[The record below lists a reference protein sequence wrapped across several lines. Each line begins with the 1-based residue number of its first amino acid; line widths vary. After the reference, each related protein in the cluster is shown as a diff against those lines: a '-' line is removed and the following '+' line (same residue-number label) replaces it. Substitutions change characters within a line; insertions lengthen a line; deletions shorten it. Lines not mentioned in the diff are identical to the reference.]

1 MCYPVAFPG
10 LPFNG
15 RAITVMAIL
24 DSPDRASAL
33 RPQPPRLPLHPLV
46 ALVLAML
53 LCVAAAAP
61 VPAQD
66 TAVGRSFALVASE
79 WQRTFDTVER
89 AINDQQQVDEGRR
102 RRWDAQLT
110 AAIDD
115 ARAFEGEARREIE
128 AQTRLLDA
136 LGPAPAE
143 GQPAEARDVARERK
157 EISDALALYRARLAQ
172 AELAVTRAAA
182 LQEALATTV
191 RQRFLQ
197 RLLQRDPSPLAPG
210 VMQEGLAAALD
221 RFQQTLAT
229 PAVSWAALT
238 DEQRTRLRWLLPA
251 TLVLAGCTAFVLRH
265 PLNARGTRR
274 LAGGGSPPS
283 VGRRLTALVLRTI
296 ADGILPAMVLAAPVL
311 VLWGATDLPAADP
324 GLQVVIAVMLALAA
338 LVVGAAVVRG
348 ALAPPEADAG
358 LSSLTAPAARALC
371 GCIALLGLV
380 FVVEMALR
388 RAAAALP
395 PAPPALD
402 AVDGLVYCGFAA
414 IGLALAARG
423 RVWRRQQRPA
433 KDVITLHDEAGRW
446 QEAGASSEPGAA
458 PEEAAPTAVGAEKL
472 AHRPLDPAKTAARI
486 AALLAGGATIAAA
499 IGQTRL
505 AMTIVD
511 TLLWAATALGLCLLA
526 RTAGRAAITA
536 LLRTAPL
543 RPTNGLTA
551 TTARGVLAA
560 VRVLI
565 DPALVAVAIWA
576 LAPLWGLARA
586 DLARWGRGMLEGF
599 TIGGV
604 TISLTAVAM
613 ASVVLVIA
621 LATARAGRRTLANKL
636 LPRTR
641 LDAGVQHSISVGA
654 GYAGVVAAFLM
665 AISVLGV
672 DLSSFAI
679 VAGALSVGIGFGL
692 QAIVNNFVS
701 GLILLIERPVKVGD
715 WVAVGSQQ
723 GVVKRINV
731 RSTEL
736 ETFERSTIIVPNSDL
751 LSNAVVNWTHR
762 DRVGRVDVRVSID
775 QSVDSAAARELL
787 LACARDH
794 SEVLGWPQPFVLL
807 AEFADNALVFELR
820 AFLRNVEKRVRVA
833 SDLRF
838 AIDRACRDA
847 GIAYPST
854 QSEIHLRDIER
865 LERALSRLAAQP
877 EAGTPAARSR
887 PRRIR

>member
-1 MCYPVAFPG
+1 M
-10 LPFNG
+10 L
-15 RAITVMAIL
+15 VMF
-24 DSPDRASAL
+24 
-33 RPQPPRLPLHPLV
+33 
-46 ALVLAML
+46 LA
-53 LCVAAAAP
+53 VAAAAP
-61 VPAQD
+61 AAAQD
-66 TAVGRSFALVASE
+66 PAAGRSFALVAGE
-79 WQRTFDTVER
+79 WQRTFEAVER
-89 AINDQQQVDEGRR
+89 AVNDQQQVDESRR
-102 RRWDAQLT
+102 RRWDALLT

-115 ARAFEGEARREIE
+115 ARAFEADARREIE

-136 LGPAPAE
+136 LGPPPAE
-143 GQPAEARDVARERK
+143 GQPPEARDVARERK
-157 EISDALALYRARLAQ
+157 EISDAIALYRARLAQ
-172 AELAVTRAAA
+172 TELAVTRAAA
-182 LQEALATTV
+182 LQEQLATTV
-191 RQRFLQ
+191 RQRFVQ

-221 RFQQTLAT
+221 RLQQTLAT
-229 PAVSWAALT
+229 PAGSWAALT

-251 TLVLAGCTAFVLRH
+251 TLLLAGAAAFVLRR
-265 PLNARGTRR
+265 PLSARATRR

-283 VGRRLTALVLRTI
+283 VGRRLTALALRTT
-296 ADGILPAMVLAAPVL
+296 ADGVLPAAALAAPVL
-311 VLWGATDLPAADP
+311 VLWGATDLPATDP
-324 GLQVVIAVMLALAA
+324 GLQVIIALVGALATLVAGGA
-338 LVVGAAVVRG
+338 LVRA
-348 ALAPPEADAG
+348 ALAPPETAAG
-358 LSSLTAPAARALC
+358 LSPLAPPAARVLC

-380 FVVEMALR
+380 FVVELALR

-395 PAPPALD
+395 AAPPALE

-414 IGLALAARG
+414 IGLALTARG

-433 KDVITLHDEAGRW
+433 RAVVAVDDEASRW

-458 PEEAAPTAVGAEKL
+458 PDDAAPIAATEKS

-486 AALLAGGATIAAA
+486 AALLAGGATLAAA

-511 TLLWAATALGLCLLA
+511 TLLWAATAVGLCLLA

-565 DPALVAVAIWA
+565 DPALIAIAIWA

-586 DLARWGRGMLEGF
+586 DLARWGRGMLQGF

-604 TISLTAVAM
+604 TISLTAVAL

-621 LATARAGRRTLANKL
+621 LATARAGRRALANKL

-775 QSVDSAAARELL
+775 QGVDSAAARELL

-794 SEVLGWPQPFVLL
+794 PEVLGWPQPFVLL

-865 LERALSRLAAQP
+865 LERALGRLAGQP
-877 EAGTPAARSR
+877 EAGVPVARSR
-887 PRRIR
+887 PRRTR

>member
-1 MCYPVAFPG
+1 MMTPSASDPA
-10 LPFNG
+10 
-15 RAITVMAIL
+15 RAAARL
-24 DSPDRASAL
+24 WPSPASRLWAL
-33 RPQPPRLPLHPLV
+33 LL
-46 ALVLAML
+46 ALFLA
-53 LCVAAAAP
+53 VTAAAP
-61 VPAQD
+61 SAAQD
-66 TAVGRSFALVASE
+66 PAAGRSFALVAGE
-79 WQRTFDTVER
+79 WQRTFESVER
-89 AINDQQQVDEGRR
+89 AVSDQQQVDETRR
-102 RRWDAQLT
+102 RRWDALLT
-110 AAIDD
+110 AVIDD
-115 ARAFEGEARREIE
+115 ARAFEADARREIE

-143 GQPAEARDVARERK
+143 GQPPEARDVARERK
-157 EISDALALYRARLAQ
+157 EISDAIALYRARLAQ
-172 AELAVTRAAA
+172 TELAVTRAAA
-182 LQEALATTV
+182 LQEQLATTV
-191 RQRFLQ
+191 RQRFVQ

-221 RFQQTLAT
+221 RLQQTLAT
-229 PAVSWAALT
+229 PAGSWAALT

-251 TLVLAGCTAFVLRH
+251 TLLLAGSAAFLLRR
-265 PLNARGTRR
+265 PLNARATRR

-283 VGRRLTALVLRTI
+283 VGRRLTALALRTT
-296 ADGILPAMVLAAPVL
+296 ADGVLPAVALAAPVL
-311 VLWGATDLPAADP
+311 VLWGTTDLPAADP
-324 GLQVVIAVMLALAA
+324 GLRVVIAVAGALVTLVAGAA
-338 LVVGAAVVRG
+338 LVRG
-348 ALAPPEADAG
+348 ALAPPETEAG
-358 LSSLTAPAARALC
+358 LSPLTPPAARALC
-371 GCIALLGLV
+371 GCTALLGLV
-380 FVVEMALR
+380 FVVELALR
-388 RAAAALP
+388 RAATALP
-395 PAPPALD
+395 AAPPSLD
-402 AVDGLVYCGFAA
+402 AVDGLVYCGLAA

-423 RVWRRQQRPA
+423 RVWRRQQRTTESL
-433 KDVITLHDEAGRW
+433 VTLDGEADRW

-458 PEEAAPTAVGAEKL
+458 PQEAAPPVVAAEKP
-472 AHRPLDPAKTAARI
+472 ARRPLDPAKTTARI
-486 AALLAGGATIAAA
+486 AALLVAGATFAAA

-565 DPALVAVAIWA
+565 DPALIAIGIWA

-586 DLARWGRGMLEGF
+586 DLTRWGRGMLEGF
-599 TIGGV
+599 TVGGV
-604 TISLTAVAM
+604 TISLTAVAL
-613 ASVVLVIA
+613 ASVVLVSA
-621 LATARAGRRTLANKL
+621 LAAARAGRRALASKL

-775 QSVDSAAARELL
+775 QGVDSAAARELL

-794 SEVLGWPQPFVLL
+794 PEVLGWPQPFVLL

-865 LERALSRLAAQP
+865 LERALGRLATQP
-877 EAGTPAARSR
+877 EAAPPPRRRPFR
-887 PRRIR
+887 PR